1 MASSASTPSRSSAD
15 KEKDYAA
22 DEPHVQVDHVY
33 AEEHPEAY
41 YVEKYGSLGPIFQK
55 LFSSGVEARG
65 VQRVPEDERT
75 AKNTWNKCVLFDYR
89 PLVMIL
95 THKNA
100 ACSCGGKQKESDKI
114 IQKIQ
119 ALNRSVNTVLTTIPI
134 GVLAQEFYTLTLP
147 YVQF

>member
-65 VQRVPEDERT
+65 VQRVPEDERN
-75 AKNTWNKCVLFDYR
+75 AKNTWNKCVLVDFYLFVIITVSR
-89 PLVMIL
+89 AAMQSSHVVVSRRIL
-95 THKNA
+95 
-100 ACSCGGKQKESDKI
+100 S
-114 IQKIQ
+114 
-119 ALNRSVNTVLTTIPI
+119 
-134 GVLAQEFYTLTLP
+134 
-147 YVQF
+147 